1 MAPSRASNSWQ
12 KSRSIILLAR
22 STRWFFYSTGCH
34 LPLRASSSLCICLR
48 VSRPMDDVR
57 KRPVAFLAMRAM
69 LLFLR
74 ESDNYSGGVGNVTSN
89 ATLQKSF
96 LFFGTRDNSSV
107 SFFRVIRCENF
118 RTSRLLFRLPTN
130 DRVSGIVDSPFSLS
144 FYPSNTRDSLTR
156 LQTTFL

>member
-1 MAPSRASNSWQ
+1 
-12 KSRSIILLAR
+12 
-22 STRWFFYSTGCH
+22 
-34 LPLRASSSLCICLR
+34 
-48 VSRPMDDVR
+48 MDDVR

-118 RTSRLLFRLPTN
+118 RKSRLLFRLPTN
-130 DRVSGIVDSPFSLS
+130 DRVSGIVDVSPFSLS
-144 FYPSNTRDSLTR
+144 FYPSNTRDSFTR
-156 LQTTFL
+156 LQTTFLQRFSDILLEEN